1 MTDHEQE
8 FIQNQIGYTF
18 KNPDLLQQAFTRRS
32 YAKEIGVLD
41 NEVLE
46 FIGDS
51 ILGFIVVKLLAEN
64 YGHCAS
70 TGSQNTQNSQGGY
83 FCEYNEGQL
92 TNLKTQL
99 TCKDYLAQR
108 ITALGLEDFLVMNR
122 GDTRHHIEQEAS
134 VKEDL
139 FEAITGAVALDSD
152 WNYEMITDVLMVM
165 LNPQEIIKESA
176 SQAINYVQAIQDWTA
191 RKGLGLPLYHYE
203 EGSYEATLYCPFD
216 GISQKETSLN
226 DMTLFNTTHRC
237 IMKISDSLP
246 LFRGFGTSNAEA
258 RKAACKTAYDELGR
272 RNLLFTI
279 KDEIVNPSRNGAI
292 GQLETLARRGYFSM
306 PVYRFNIS
314 HDENGNPEWSCT
326 IEISEVGKSF
336 SAFSSSKKAA
346 KKNSAFSMLNY
357 VLNKW
362 DYHS

>member
-1 MTDHEQE
+1 
-8 FIQNQIGYTF
+8 
-18 KNPDLLQQAFTRRS
+18 
-32 YAKEIGVLD
+32 
-41 NEVLE
+41 
-46 FIGDS
+46 
-51 ILGFIVVKLLAEN
+51 
-64 YGHCAS
+64 
-70 TGSQNTQNSQGGY
+70 
-83 FCEYNEGQL
+83 
-92 TNLKTQL
+92 
-99 TCKDYLAQR
+99 
-108 ITALGLEDFLVMNR
+108 
-122 GDTRHHIEQEAS
+122 
-134 VKEDL
+134 
-139 FEAITGAVALDSD
+139 
-152 WNYEMITDVLMVM
+152 MITDVLMVM
-165 LNPQEIIKESA
+165 LNPQKIIKESA
-176 SQAINYVQAIQDWTA
+176 SQAINYVQAIQDWTT

-203 EGSYEATLYCPFD
+203 EGSYEATLYYSFD
-216 GISQKETSLN
+216 GISQKETALN

-258 RKAACKTAYDELGR
+258 RKAACKIAYDELGR

-346 KKNSAFSMLNY
+346 KKDSAFSMLNY